1 MSTDVPASTLNGQ
14 DIIDKANAGSLETI
28 RISDEISL
36 IKQGTAA
43 ELGINKD
50 QTDSIKSMFQ

>member
-1 MSTDVPASTLNGQ
+1 MSTLNG
-14 DIIDKANAGSLETI
+14 DAIIDKAQAGSLETI
-28 RISDEISL
+28 RISEEISL
-36 IKQGTAA
+36 VKQQTAA